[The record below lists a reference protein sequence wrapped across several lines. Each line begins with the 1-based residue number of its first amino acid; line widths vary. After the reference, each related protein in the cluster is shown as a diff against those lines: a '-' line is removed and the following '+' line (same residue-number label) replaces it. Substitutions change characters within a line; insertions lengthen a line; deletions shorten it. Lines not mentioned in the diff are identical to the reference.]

1 MRIAI
6 SNTTTPAERNKTMT
20 KYDSNEQY
28 ELDRANWLYHLDLH
42 KNEGWDLD
50 SLDVVD
56 VFNLLKQSK
65 WIGNV
70 DDVGDKANALINIQ

>member
-1 MRIAI
+1 
-6 SNTTTPAERNKTMT
+6 MT

-28 ELDRANWLYHLDLH
+28 ELDRANLLYHLDLH

-70 DDVGDKANALINIQ
+70 DDDDNSHLKIRCLNPECGAEWHLFSKE